1 MKVKLIMLMFFL
13 QHLNLVQAVTR
24 EPENLIVGKW
34 MSTQKNLIVEVYREN
49 KEFKA
54 KVIWFH
60 DKNVLARP
68 IATRTDHRNPDETLR
83 SRKLLGM
90 DILQDLQYNPD
101 SNRWEDGL
109 IYDPLSGREWSSVAY
124 INDHGQ
130 LNVKG
135 YWHFEF
141 ISKTLTFDR
150 LSK

>member
-1 MKVKLIMLMFFL
+1 MSVKPLVILFFL
-13 QHLNLVQAVTR
+13 SHLQLIPAETKR
-24 EPENLIVGKW
+24 PENLIVGKW
-34 MSTQKNLIVEVYREN
+34 MSTQKNLIVQVYKKN
-49 KEFKA
+49 NEFKA

-60 DKNVLARP
+60 DKNIVARP
-68 IATRTDHRNPDETLR
+68 IATRTDHRNPDENLR

-109 IYDPLSGREWSSVAY
+109 IYDPLSGREWSSVAFM
-124 INDHGQ
+124 DDDGQ

-150 LSK
+150 LSE